1 MEEWH
6 YSINGTQAGP
16 VTADLVR
23 ELLSTGQMN
32 PATDLVWKDGMSEWA
47 AAATVPELS
56 AAAATGAA
64 AGAAAPA
71 VAAAMPVA
79 ENPYATPQSGLTE
92 QVDSQAILPRVKP
105 ANYGLMAG
113 LIIAGVVI
121 MIGGFGTMIATLE
134 AGPESGE
141 APPEAIG
148 AVGALV
154 IFGGMIP
161 LMIGGIMSL
170 IYLYRAWVLLQPRTK
185 HATPGK
191 AVGFLFI
198 PFFNL
203 YWYFVAYWRWSQ
215 EWNRLVASD
224 PAHPSAPRMSEGLF
238 LTYAILQVAG
248 IVAGAMAAVPAIVV
262 FFILMKGMCNAINYA
277 AGSR

>member
-134 AGPESGE
+134 AGPESG
-141 APPEAIG
+141 
-148 AVGALV
+148 
-154 IFGGMIP
+154 
-161 LMIGGIMSL
+161 
-170 IYLYRAWVLLQPRTK
+170 
-185 HATPGK
+185 
-191 AVGFLFI
+191 
-198 PFFNL
+198 
-203 YWYFVAYWRWSQ
+203 
-215 EWNRLVASD
+215 RL
-224 PAHPSAPRMSEGLF
+224 RR
-238 LTYAILQVAG
+238 
-248 IVAGAMAAVPAIVV
+248 
-262 FFILMKGMCNAINYA
+262 K
-277 AGSR
+277 R